1 MSTADTTRTRASTRT
16 WVGLG
21 VLMLP
26 VLLVSIDNT
35 VLSFALPHIAR
46 DLRPTAAAQLWIVD
60 AYPLVLAGLLVAM
73 GNLGDRFGRRRMLL
87 IGATGFALVSV
98 LAAFATDATQLI
110 AARVLLAIFGSM
122 IMPATIS
129 LLRTIFTDRRE
140 RRLAIA
146 IWATGFSAGSAVG
159 PIVGGLLLEHFWWGS
174 VFLIAVPLLLP
185 LLVLAPALIPE
196 SRDPDPGP
204 FDLAS
209 ILLSMAALAPVVY
222 AIKLVA
228 TEGVSVLAV
237 VLALVGVA
245 SGTLFVRRLLRQANP
260 MLDMKLFRVPS
271 FSGAVVVNLVSV
283 FSLVGF
289 LYFITQHLQLVL
301 DMSPF
306 DAAVSLIPGTVTII
320 VAGLVVVPIVRFVR
334 PGYLMATGLGMSLLA
349 YASVAVIGDG
359 ATVFSL
365 VAAFSLL
372 GAGIGAAETLSN
384 DLIISSVPEGKA
396 GAASGVSET
405 AYELGAVLGT
415 AVLGSI
421 LAASYRSSIVIPDG
435 VPAADASSARETLG
449 GAVEVASSL
458 PGGLGDRLLDSA
470 RVAFDSGIVATSW
483 VAVGLMAVAILV
495 TLVTLRRAR
504 A

>member
-1 MSTADTTRTRASTRT
+1 MSTAAFTTDRATTRS
-16 WVGLG
+16 WVALG

-46 DLRPTAAAQLWIVD
+46 DLTPTAAAQLWIVD

-73 GNLGDRFGRRRMLL
+73 GNLGDRFGRRRLLL
-87 IGATGFALVSV
+87 IGASGFGLVSV
-98 LAAFATDATQLI
+98 LAAFAADAGQLI

-129 LLRTIFTDRRE
+129 LLRTIFTDRRQ
-140 RRLAIA
+140 RRLAVA
-146 IWATGFSAGSAVG
+146 IWATGFSAGSAIG

-185 LLVLAPALIPE
+185 LLVLAPALIPD
-196 SRDPDPGP
+196 SRDPHPGP

-209 ILLSMAALAPVVY
+209 ILLSMASLGPVVY

-228 TEGVSVLAV
+228 TEGVGVVAIVLV
-237 VLALVGVA
+237 VLGVTA
-245 SGTLFVRRLLRQANP
+245 GVLFVRRLLHQDNP

-289 LYFITQHLQLVL
+289 LFFITQHLQLVL
-301 DMSPF
+301 GMSPF
-306 DAAVSLIPGTVTII
+306 DAAIALIPGTVTII
-320 VAGLVVVPIVRFVR
+320 AAGLIVVPIVRHVR
-334 PGYLMATGLGMSLLA
+334 PGYLMAVGLGLSLLA
-349 YASVAVIGDG
+349 YASVALIGSD
-359 ATVFSL
+359 ASVFSL

-421 LAASYRSSIVIPDG
+421 LAAAYRGSIVM
-435 VPAADASSARETLG
+435 PAGLSGADETAARETLG
-449 GAVEVASSL
+449 GAVEVASGL
-458 PGGLGDRLLDSA
+458 PGSAGDELLASA
-470 RVAFDSGIVATSW
+470 RAAFDSGVVATSW
-483 VAVGLMAVAILV
+483 VAVALMAVAIAV